1 MYHIPP
7 CRSIAF
13 KESTTQAT
21 TSIHR
26 TVIVHSNHT
35 LLSLLYSHYMAR
47 GKICCCNKL
56 YRLFC
61 FVLDRIWHQVG
72 ASALFV
78 VSYFQIA
85 MAATQAFHRRKAPRL
100 TIISVETEPWTS
112 CLTDSYDCSR
122 AVLSQFAERRYLTED
137 FYTRQKRCTAARFVG
152 SFQKKKIPRLWFSQL
167 GHDFERAHTRSHSH
181 PSSSHKL

>member
-7 CRSIAF
+7 CQSIAF

-78 VSYFQIA
+78 VLPNRYGSHSGIPPPKSAPADHDFSRDRALDIVSHRLVRLFPSSFVA
-85 MAATQAFHRRKAPRL
+85 VRREEVSHRRLLHEAKTLHSSQVCWIFPKEEDPATVVFPARARL
-100 TIISVETEPWTS
+100 
-112 CLTDSYDCSR
+112 
-122 AVLSQFAERRYLTED
+122 
-137 FYTRQKRCTAARFVG
+137 
-152 SFQKKKIPRLWFSQL
+152 
-167 GHDFERAHTRSHSH
+167 
-181 PSSSHKL
+181 